1 MSEYTI
7 KDLEQLSGIKAHTI
21 RIWEQRYSFLK
32 PKRSDTNIRYYNADE
47 LKTILNIAL
56 LNQHGYKIS
65 SIDKMNEAEMQHAV
79 LSLSSTPAQEG
90 RVLNKLISHMVELN
104 MDDFELQLEKAVSEK
119 GIEETLVRLIFPF
132 MERIGI
138 LWVTNHINPA
148 QEHLV
153 SNIIRQKILVGING
167 LKPWAKKK
175 SSIILF
181 LPEGEQHE
189 LGLLYAYYIMKKQG
203 ITTIYLGADL
213 PIKDLQF
220 VTKFKQPDYIFT
232 HLTNRS
238 LSLDRF
244 LKQFRKAVPSLP
256 LVISGKLTHN
266 FEKKLP
272 ANVFL
277 KTDLEQVTS
286 FISSLG

>member
-104 MDDFELQLEKAVSEK
+104 MDDFELQLNKAVSEK
-119 GIEETLVRLIFPF
+119 GIEETLVRLVFPF
-132 MERIGI
+132 MERIGV

-153 SNIIRQKILVGING
+153 SNIMRQKILVGINE
-167 LKPWAKKK
+167 LRPLIKKK

-181 LPEGEQHE
+181 LPQGEQHE
-189 LGLLYAYYIMKKQG
+189 LGLLYAYFMMKKQG

-220 VTKFKQPDYIFT
+220 VAKFKQPDYIFT

-266 FEKKLP
+266 FERKVP

-277 KTDLEQVTS
+277 KTDLEQVAS
-286 FISSLG
+286 FISSLE

>member
-266 FEKKLP
+266 FEKKVP

-277 KTDLEQVTS
+277 KTDLEQVAS

>member
-32 PKRSDTNIRYYNADE
+32 PKRSQTNIRYYSGDE

-65 SIDKMNEAEMQHAV
+65 KIDRMDEAEIQYAV
-79 LSLSSTPAQEG
+79 LTLSSIPAQEG
-90 RVLNKLISHMVELN
+90 RMINKLITMMVELN
-104 MDDFELQLEKAVSEK
+104 MHEFEVQLNKVIKDK
-119 GIEETLVRLIFPF
+119 GIEEALLRLIFPF
-132 MERIGI
+132 LERIGI
-138 LWVTNHINPA
+138 LWVTNHVNPA
-148 QEHLV
+148 QEHFV
-153 SNIIRQKILVGING
+153 SNIIRQKILVGINDVEP
-167 LKPWAKKK
+167 KFKKQK
-175 SSIILF
+175 SVILF

-189 LGLLYAYYIMKKQG
+189 LGLLYAYYLMKKQG

-213 PIKDLQF
+213 PLKDLQF
-220 VTKFKQPDYIFT
+220 VANLKQPDYIFT

-244 LKQFRKAVPSLP
+244 LAQFKKLLPSFP
-256 LVISGKLTHN
+256 IVISGKLTHA
-266 FEKKLP
+266 FEKRAP

-277 KTDLEQVTS
+277 KKDLEQVAL
-286 FISSLG
+286 FISSL

>member
-104 MDDFELQLEKAVSEK
+104 MDDFELQLNKAVSEK

-181 LPEGEQHE
+181 LPQGEQHE
-189 LGLLYAYYIMKKQG
+189 LGLLYAYFMMKKQG

-220 VTKFKQPDYIFT
+220 VAKFKQPDYIFT

-266 FEKKLP
+266 FERKVP

-277 KTDLEQVTS
+277 KTDLEQVAS
-286 FISSLG
+286 FISSLE

>member
-7 KDLEQLSGIKAHTI
+7 KDLEQLSGVKAHTI

-32 PKRSDTNIRYYNADE
+32 PKRSETNIRYYNADE

-90 RVLNKLISHMVELN
+90 RFLNKLISRMVELN
-104 MDDFELQLEKAVSEK
+104 MDEFETQLNRAVADK
-119 GIEETLVRLIFPF
+119 GIEETLVRLVFPF
-132 MERIGI
+132 MERIGV

-153 SNIIRQKILVGING
+153 SNIIRQKILVGINDV
-167 LKPWAKKK
+167 KPWTKKK

-189 LGLLYAYYIMKKQG
+189 LGLLYAHYMMKKQG
-203 ITTIYLGADL
+203 IATIYLGADL
-213 PIKDLQF
+213 PLKDLQF
-220 VTKFKQPDYIFT
+220 VAKLKQPDYIFT

-266 FEKKLP
+266 FEKRLP

-277 KTDLEQVTS
+277 KKDLEQVAS
-286 FISSLG
+286 FISSIE